1 MWLVSCRRQG
11 MLTQGLAPDPKCKL
25 NISSFLTLPHLL
37 DCLICT
43 RNYVSI
49 VLLLWM
55 TRGWDRWGWGGVDS
69 YQGVGTRGGY
79 YLLVCSFFYIYIC
92 AFVFWSLMSYL
103 FFKWVE
109 HDSCCVCFFV
119 YYLFSLSPAPLTSSY
134 WGIEI
139 VVSVM
144 YHYLWSQ
151 YLIIILWISLEMGEC
166 FNLNHSL
173 GCLPY
178 HI

>member
-11 MLTQGLAPDPKCKL
+11 MLTQGPSPDPKCKL

-43 RNYVSI
+43 RNFVFF

-55 TRGWDRWGWGGVDS
+55 MEGWKRWGMVDS
-69 YQGVGTRGGY
+69 YQGVGWGTGGGY
-79 YLLVCSFFYIYIC
+79 YLLVCFFIFIC

-103 FFKWVE
+103 FCKWVE

-119 YYLFSLSPAPLTSSY
+119 YCLFSLSPIPLTSSY
-134 WGIEI
+134 WAIEI
-139 VVSVM
+139 VVSV
-144 YHYLWSQ
+144 
-151 YLIIILWISLEMGEC
+151 I
-166 FNLNHSL
+166 
-173 GCLPY
+173 
-178 HI
+178 